1 MADAPP
7 PSTPEKASEQD
18 SEAATRNDLY
28 TPVHHPERPL
38 AKVAQRT
45 RAGPAAARTA
55 QSEIGACSP
64 SSATMKDESPADADD
79 PARCNERL
87 PDDSRRGEAPEER
100 ADAVDEREEPK
111 PLEEAVVPPATAQKR
126 PAVVEP
132 RAADSK
138 KARRAEGRT
147 GGPKGDRA
155 PDQKSAP
162 AAPPNPKQ
170 AKKSKKKKAE
180 PATAS
185 LVADVL
191 SGKARDAG
199 PPKKKPRTQKKK

>member
-7 PSTPEKASEQD
+7 QTTPKKAPEQMSECPTHERLQ
-18 SEAATRNDLY
+18 
-28 TPVHHPERPL
+28 TPVHKPNISH
-38 AKVAQRT
+38 VADRT
-45 RAGPAAARTA
+45 RAGPAAARKA
-55 QSEIGACSP
+55 QSDIDACSP

-79 PARCNERL
+79 AEPRDDKSL
-87 PDDSRRGEAPEER
+87 DDSRRGEAPEQR
-100 ADAVDEREEPK
+100 ADAVAAREEPK
-111 PLEEAVVPPATAQKR
+111 PLEEAVAQPATAQKR
-126 PAVVEP
+126 PAVAEP
-132 RAADSK
+132 RAAGPK
-138 KARRAEGRT
+138 KARRNDGRT

-162 AAPPNPKQ
+162 PNPKP

-185 LVADVL
+185 LVADFL
-191 SGKARDAG
+191 SGKVRDPG

>member
-1 MADAPP
+1 MADAPT

-18 SEAATRNDLY
+18 SEAATRNVLY

-38 AKVAQRT
+38 TKVADRT
-45 RAGPAAARTA
+45 RAVPAAARKA
-55 QSEIGACSP
+55 QSDIDACSP

-79 PARCNERL
+79 AAPRDDKSL
-87 PDDSRRGEAPEER
+87 DDSRRGEAPEQR
-100 ADAVDEREEPK
+100 AEAVAAREEPK
-111 PLEEAVVPPATAQKR
+111 PLEEAVAPPATAQKR

-138 KARRAEGRT
+138 KARRADGPT

-170 AKKSKKKKAE
+170 AKKSKKKKA
-180 PATAS
+180 
-185 LVADVL
+185 ADVF
-191 SGKARDAG
+191 SGKVRDAG
-199 PPKKKPRTQKKK
+199 PPKKKPRTRKKK

>member
-1 MADAPP
+1 MADAAP

-38 AKVAQRT
+38 TKVAERT
-45 RAGPAAARTA
+45 RAVPAAARKA
-55 QSEIGACSP
+55 QSDIDACSP

-79 PARCNERL
+79 AAPCHGKSL
-87 PDDSRRGEAPEER
+87 DDSRRGEAPEER
-100 ADAVDEREEPK
+100 ADAVDKREEPK

-126 PAVVEP
+126 PAVTEP

-138 KARRAEGRT
+138 KARRADGPT

-162 AAPPNPKQ
+162 PNPKQ
-170 AKKSKKKKAE
+170 ANKSRKKKAE
-180 PATAS
+180 PATATAS
-185 LVADVL
+185 LAADFF
-191 SGKARDAG
+191 SGKVRDPE

>member
-28 TPVHHPERPL
+28 TPVHHPEMPL

-45 RAGPAAARTA
+45 RAVPAAARKA
-55 QSEIGACSP
+55 QSDIDACSP
-64 SSATMKDESPADADD
+64 SSATMKGESPADADD
-79 PARCNERL
+79 AAPRDDKSL
-87 PDDSRRGEAPEER
+87 DDSRRGEAPEQR
-100 ADAVDEREEPK
+100 AEAVAAREEPK
-111 PLEEAVVPPATAQKR
+111 PLEEAVAPPATAQKR
-126 PAVVEP
+126 PAAAEP
-132 RAADSK
+132 RATDSK

-162 AAPPNPKQ
+162 PKP

-180 PATAS
+180 HEPATAS
-185 LVADVL
+185 LAADFF
-191 SGKARDAG
+191 SGKVRDAE
-199 PPKKKPRTQKKK
+199 PPKKKPRTKKK

>member
-7 PSTPEKASEQD
+7 LSTPEKASEQD

-38 AKVAQRT
+38 TKVADRT
-45 RAGPAAARTA
+45 RAVPAAARKA
-55 QSEIGACSP
+55 QSDIDACSP

-79 PARCNERL
+79 AAPR
-87 PDDSRRGEAPEER
+87 DDKSHNDSSRGEAPEEP
-100 ADAVDEREEPK
+100 ADAAAAREEPES
-111 PLEEAVVPPATAQKR
+111 LEGAAAPPATAQKR
-126 PAVVEP
+126 PAAAEP

-138 KARRAEGRT
+138 KARRTDGRT
-147 GGPKGDRA
+147 DGPKGDGA

-162 AAPPNPKQ
+162 PKP

-180 PATAS
+180 PATTATAS
-185 LVADVL
+185 LAADFF
-191 SGKARDAG
+191 SGKVRDAE
-199 PPKKKPRTQKKK
+199 PPKKKPRTRKKK

>member
-38 AKVAQRT
+38 AEVAQRT
-45 RAGPAAARTA
+45 RAGPAAARKA
-55 QSEIGACSP
+55 QSDIDACSP

-79 PARCNERL
+79 AAPRDDKSL
-87 PDDSRRGEAPEER
+87 DDSRRGEAPEQR
-100 ADAVDEREEPK
+100 ADAVSAREEPK
-111 PLEEAVVPPATAQKR
+111 PLEEAVAQPATAQKR
-126 PAVVEP
+126 PAAAEP

-162 AAPPNPKQ
+162 PNPKP

-180 PATAS
+180 QPATAS
-185 LVADVL
+185 LAADL
-191 SGKARDAG
+191 FSGKVRDAE
-199 PPKKKPRTQKKK
+199 PPKKKTRTKKK